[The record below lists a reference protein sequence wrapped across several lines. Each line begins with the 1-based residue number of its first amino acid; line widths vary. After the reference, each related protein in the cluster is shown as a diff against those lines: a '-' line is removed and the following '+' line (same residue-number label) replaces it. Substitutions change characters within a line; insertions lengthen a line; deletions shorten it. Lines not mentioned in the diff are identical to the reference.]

1 MSSFT
6 QPRVARECAGRT
18 CARIKIQRLNHRSW
32 LRASFFCI
40 ALQYQNECRIEQ
52 NVWKTN
58 KVKDIANVGLSVET
72 AKVVLT
78 NCSCQQLIISFKLSN
93 VANLRIIYIY
103 IWNFSIRITEVPRL
117 RKDLGQNSA
126 VGHDFLSA
134 SYLFKQIVFMR
145 CSWKC

>member
-1 MSSFT
+1 M
-6 QPRVARECAGRT
+6 PAEHARTSKFSACPGCAPPCRT
-18 CARIKIQRLNHRSW
+18 I
-32 LRASFFCI
+32 FFCI

-72 AKVVLT
+72 AKVVLS
-78 NCSCQQLIISFKLSN
+78 NCSCQQLIISFKMSN
-93 VANLRIIYIY
+93 VSRFANCIY
-103 IWNFSIRITEVPRL
+103 IWNFSIRITEVLQL

-126 VGHDFLSA
+126 VGNDFLSA

-145 CSWKC
+145 CS

>member
-1 MSSFT
+1 M
-6 QPRVARECAGRT
+6 PAEHARTSKFSALITGPGCAPPCRT
-18 CARIKIQRLNHRSW
+18 I
-32 LRASFFCI
+32 FFCI

-72 AKVVLT
+72 AKVVLS

-103 IWNFSIRITEVPRL
+103 IYGT
-117 RKDLGQNSA
+117 
-126 VGHDFLSA
+126 FLSG
-134 SYLFKQIVFMR
+134 
-145 CSWKC
+145 

>member
-1 MSSFT
+1 MCRQNTRAHQNSA
-6 QPRVARECAGRT
+6 PY
-18 CARIKIQRLNHRSW
+18 HRSW
-32 LRASFFCI
+32 LCASRTIFFCI

-72 AKVVLT
+72 AKVVLS

-93 VANLRIIYIY
+93 VANLRIIYTYIY
-103 IWNFSIRITEVPRL
+103 IYIYGTSLSGRITEVLRL
-117 RKDLGQNSA
+117 RKDLDQNSA

-145 CSWKC
+145 CS